1 MEAAVVW
8 KVSHQMGLI
17 FHWRQRWQCQ
27 GLFNLSGI
35 RLLGRNDH
43 VFTGVWFFF
52 SKYGRRFISLKTHE
66 TLIKQQ
72 SCNEVYK
79 TNDRA
84 EVTAVGRKDNDPH

>member
-1 MEAAVVW
+1 M
-8 KVSHQMGLI
+8 
-17 FHWRQRWQCQ
+17 C
-27 GLFNLSGI
+27 
-35 RLLGRNDH
+35 LLEF
-43 VFTGVWFFF
+43 VFFF

-79 TNDRA
+79 TNDCA